1 MSQAKLILSQS
12 PPPWVPLRFFVTA
25 PVFAILAAI
34 LIIWYGADS
43 FVSRWSVPV
52 LATTHLLVLGF
63 MSMVMM
69 GALIQVVSVLIG
81 GKIKHINMMS
91 ILIHSTLCVGVLLL
105 ASGFILQNIMAMQ
118 GAVLFLGISFAAFIY
133 IIIRAVL
140 NRSTKRDSGI
150 GIGLAIISLII
161 TVLLG
166 LWLAVGYGWDG
177 VQLARSFTDTHL
189 IWGLLGWVGI
199 LVITVAYEVV
209 PMFQL
214 TPPYPKLVT
223 RLLVPI
229 HIIALVLWSGW
240 IVAPDSMLPRIGG
253 IVLALSLSLFAFLT
267 IWLQIKRK
275 KIQAD
280 GVVWFW
286 RSGML
291 SVLIVICLWS
301 YGQVSTEFSQ
311 QPSHEMLLG
320 ILFLL
325 GFAVGVIN
333 GMLYKIIPFLVW
345 LHLSVKVTEFKVSRR
360 MVPNIKKVIP
370 DDMARLQFWFH
381 LATLLMFVL
390 AVFLPN
396 WFLLPA
402 ALIFA
407 ISNALLLRNLLQ
419 ALQLYSRTEAEIV
432 TAGAQA

>member
-1 MSQAKLILSQS
+1 
-12 PPPWVPLRFFVTA
+12 
-25 PVFAILAAI
+25 
-34 LIIWYGADS
+34 
-43 FVSRWSVPV
+43 
-52 LATTHLLVLGF
+52 
-63 MSMVMM
+63 
-69 GALIQVVSVLIG
+69 
-81 GKIKHINMMS
+81 
-91 ILIHSTLCVGVLLL
+91 
-105 ASGFILQNIMAMQ
+105 
-118 GAVLFLGISFAAFIY
+118 LGISFAAFIY

-166 LWLAVGYGWDG
+166 LWLAVGYLWDG